1 MIRQLE
7 AARKLVLNDAHVYNQ
22 ILPGIIPI
30 IGPNAALDVRR
41 WGAEFVAEGFASLAL
56 SNSQKEELCS
66 DVLPTLK
73 NLLEVPGQDVAVL
86 RSVIQAS
93 ASLYPLVFRRVYVL
107 FNLTCSS
114 RSEDP
119 LRMSKTQ
126 PLTQNRRLS
135 HPDQA
140 LLWQDMTT
148 MKMTVLR
155 LMDTATTSVRVCCV
169 KFIQKVVQVQTP
181 GVIADPRRPEQN
193 ETSIALVPRNHPLMP
208 LPKMEAEAS
217 GLLDRLLGVFQENT
231 SDPIMIDATL
241 NCLAI
246 LIRSRPAVANK
257 IISAFLNFNPF
268 KQATTT
274 SMTPRMRVVV
284 KSLERSTRAV
294 LRNVLKHNPNSALA
308 PKVDAYLQRLG
319 QSRAAIF
326 SETTSL
332 KRSAPSEP
340 IDGLDDAKRQRLTAP
355 TKFPHMPLPPNSFA
369 DLFTL
374 TEDATLR
381 RFDVKLLPVDM
392 VNTISGVLLQHVNQQ
407 AMDEAIDAVRARYAH
422 LQRLQQPTPIPL
434 VPMAGP
440 TGIDDEDD
448 YEPEF
453 ELNADALATPAT
465 AQVLEELA
473 QPAIDLGPFELPAPP
488 PLTGAEVSILSQQTV
503 NRVFEIVT
511 ALDTTGDTVTRQRLG
526 LNRLAASTN
535 DRDAWV
541 TMMTRLATRAPTE
554 LEADGDVK
562 SEAGDLEPPTLAT
575 TIRQTLYMYIL
586 DSFRPRLN
594 IAISWL
600 TEEWYAG
607 KMASPTATP
616 HYTHWTL
623 KLLDSLLPYL
633 DARDSKLLIRFLS
646 EIPAINA
653 DILDRVQSLARDPER
668 VNMCMMGLQYLILMR
683 PPVREL
689 AIDTAERIF
698 RDDDFMEARGQAR
711 KVLAKWR
718 PGALE
723 DRKLEVE
730 PRVQEGTYG
739 DGCLPAPATNGNDV
753 RSPEATQT
761 PTPMS
766 VVKPETPLQ
775 DPRRQKMGADNRLTP
790 DNHAHP
796 MAVTG
801 DAG

>member
-1 MIRQLE
+1 M
-7 AARKLVLNDAHVYNQ
+7 
-22 ILPGIIPI
+22 
-30 IGPNAALDVRR
+30 
-41 WGAEFVAEGFASLAL
+41 
-56 SNSQKEELCS
+56 
-66 DVLPTLK
+66 
-73 NLLEVPGQDVAVL
+73 
-86 RSVIQAS
+86 
-93 ASLYPLVFRRVYVL
+93 
-107 FNLTCSS
+107 
-114 RSEDP
+114 
-119 LRMSKTQ
+119 
-126 PLTQNRRLS
+126 S

-140 LLWQDMTT
+140 LLWQDMTS
-148 MKMTVLR
+148 MKLTVLR
-155 LMDTATTSVRVCCV
+155 LMDTAPTSVRVCCV

-208 LPKMEAEAS
+208 LPNMEAEAS
-217 GLLDRLLGVFQENT
+217 GLLDRLLSVFQENT
-231 SDPIMIDATL
+231 GDPIMIDATL

-257 IISAFLNFNPF
+257 IISAILSFNPF

-274 SMTPRMRVVV
+274 SMTPRMKVVV

-308 PKVDAYLQRLG
+308 PKIDAYLQRLS

-340 IDGLDDAKRQRLTAP
+340 TDGLDDAKRQRLTSPAR
-355 TKFPHMPLPPNSFA
+355 FPHMPPPPNSFA

-381 RFDVKLLPVDM
+381 QFDVKLLPVDI

-407 AMDEAIDAVRARYAH
+407 AMDEAIEAVKARYAH
-422 LQRLQQPTPIPL
+422 LQKLQQPTPVPL

-448 YEPEF
+448 YDPEY
-453 ELNADALATPAT
+453 ELSADAHTTPAT

-473 QPAIDLGPFELPAPP
+473 QPAIDLGPFELPKPP
-488 PLTGAEVSILSQQTV
+488 PLTGAEVSILSQQAV
-503 NRVFEIVT
+503 NRVFDIVT
-511 ALDTTGDTVTRQRLG
+511 TLDTTGDTVTRQKLG

-541 TMMTRLATRAPTE
+541 TMMTRLATRAPTD
-554 LEADGDVK
+554 LEADDALK
-562 SEAGDLEPPTLAT
+562 TEDKDHEPPTLAT

-586 DSFRPRLN
+586 ESFRPRLN

-600 TEEWYAG
+600 TEEWYAD
-607 KMASPTATP
+607 KLASPSSTP
-616 HYTHWTL
+616 NYNHWTL
-623 KLLDSLLPYL
+623 KLMDSLLPYL

-646 EIPAINA
+646 EIPAINI

-689 AIDTAERIF
+689 AIDTVERIF
-698 RDDDFMEARGQAR
+698 RDDDFMDARAQTR

-723 DRKLEVE
+723 ERKAE
-730 PRVQEGTYG
+730 PKAQEGVNG
-739 DGCLPAPATNGNDV
+739 DTPGPATNGIQS
-753 RSPEATQT
+753 REPA
-761 PTPMS
+761 PMPA
-766 VVKPETPLQ
+766 VKSETPSL
-775 DPRRQKMGADNRLTP
+775 DPRQQKMTP

-796 MAVTG
+796 LAVTG
-801 DAG
+801 DAA